1 MKVLWRSDVLLNSIG
16 TEVRL
21 INMAGDVI
29 FEFALPVRMTFRERV
44 RNIVRYLLGK
54 KEIVGSMC
62 LTNEEFKAMCK
73 EVTVNGGEDSKN

>member
-44 RNIVRYLLGK
+44 RNIVRYLFPSHDMQDHPLPDNLDKRTSINKG
-54 KEIVGSMC
+54 
-62 LTNEEFKAMCK
+62 L
-73 EVTVNGGEDSKN
+73 